1 MEHGEQAA
9 ATGQPEVPNRR
20 SWNYWKLPVWFGLG
34 FCILQILI
42 AVIRFGAMPA
52 AVPLGLL
59 FALPSILSGLVLFFI
74 AGVLIGLLAQRLL
87 RGIVGRGRVWLL
99 VGLAVAT
106 PLAVLFSLVGGL
118 LGPHMVVIYALVP
131 FLVLVGI
138 PMLIHAIWR
147 RIRHSGTPESDQT
160 PEPEEEGSG
169 PLSG

>member
-1 MEHGEQAA
+1 MEHVDGAA
-9 ATGQPEVPNRR
+9 ATGQPDAPNRR
-20 SWNYWKLPVWFGLG
+20 SWDYWKLPVWFGLG

-42 AVIRFGAMPA
+42 AVIRFGTMPA
-52 AVPLGLL
+52 ANPYGLL
-59 FALPSILSGLVLFFI
+59 YAIPSIVSGLVLFFV
-74 AGVLIGLLAQRLL
+74 AGLLIGLLAQRLL

-118 LGPHMVVIYALVP
+118 LGPHMVVVYALVP

-147 RIRHSGTPESDQT
+147 RFRNSGTTESNQT
-160 PEPEEEGSG
+160 PGPEEDGA
-169 PLSG
+169 